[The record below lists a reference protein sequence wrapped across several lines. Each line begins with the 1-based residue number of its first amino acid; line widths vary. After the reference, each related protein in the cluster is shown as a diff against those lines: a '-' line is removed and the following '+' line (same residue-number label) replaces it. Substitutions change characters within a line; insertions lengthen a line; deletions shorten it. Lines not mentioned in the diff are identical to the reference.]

1 MQPDKKESLR
11 RIAAEILVPAAPAHP
26 AAILPVDHART
37 GQHFAVIPR
46 GELPGR
52 YAALGFVEKQIAPF
66 IAHDQ
71 LRILQRLPVADPS
84 PIAPPLP
91 RLQAL
96 RRIDP
101 VQFIPFHEQRPA
113 IQPRMRIALAHIDHI
128 LSDIRRQY
136 EKRLLAAA
144 DTEPLALTD
153 RIEMG
158 PVVFADLLAVRMTG
172 PNRSAEMDP
181 TFAASWGI
189 YDPETKDW
197 KQKAV
202 RALGIP
208 PALLPAVKPSGSI
221 AGWTQHVPGLPDGV
235 PLLLPLGDNQA
246 SIFATAEDPDRELF
260 LTIGTGAQLSCTT
273 DGRIPLPR
281 CTELRPYLR
290 GQQLATTA
298 PLCGGRAWAWLGDT
312 VNAMLKELGLP
323 PFPEKELLNRLDEM
337 AFRAEKT
344 STLTVSPHFLGERN
358 APSLRGSI
366 EGITLNN
373 LTLPNLAAGLAR
385 GIIRQLAEGIPDGL
399 RNGRERIIGSGNGLR
414 LCRFLQQAVEEE
426 FHLPLLFR
434 DLREEA
440 ATGAARLAAETLDS
454 PVR

>member
-1 MQPDKKESLR
+1 MKDLTLGIDLGTTKIALVLFHPHSPEKNRILSRASGAALPGAPESAQQDYRKMEETVFDLLSQFPR
-11 RIAAEILVPAAPAHP
+11 QELERVG
-26 AAILPVDHART
+26 AIGVT
-37 GQHFAVIPR
+37 GQMHSVVLWNETEISPVTTWQDRSAGAAGVLESFRQRSSCPLADGFGAVTLALLALR
-46 GELPGR
+46 GEL
-52 YAALGFVEKQIAPF
+52 AKW
-66 IAHDQ
+66 
-71 LRILQRLPVADPS
+71 
-84 PIAPPLP
+84 
-91 RLQAL
+91 
-96 RRIDP
+96 
-101 VQFIPFHEQRPA
+101 QFCGTP
-113 IQPRMRIALAHIDHI
+113 
-128 LSDIRRQY
+128 
-136 EKRLLAAA
+136 
-144 DTEPLALTD
+144 
-153 RIEMG
+153 
-158 PVVFADLLAVRMTG
+158 ADLLAVRMTG

-337 AFRAEKT
+337 AFRAEKA
-344 STLTVSPHFLGERN
+344 SPLTVSPHFLGERN

-440 ATGAARLAAETLDS
+440 ATGAARLAAEKLDS

>member
-1 MQPDKKESLR
+1 
-11 RIAAEILVPAAPAHP
+11 
-26 AAILPVDHART
+26 
-37 GQHFAVIPR
+37 
-46 GELPGR
+46 
-52 YAALGFVEKQIAPF
+52 
-66 IAHDQ
+66 
-71 LRILQRLPVADPS
+71 
-84 PIAPPLP
+84 
-91 RLQAL
+91 
-96 RRIDP
+96 
-101 VQFIPFHEQRPA
+101 
-113 IQPRMRIALAHIDHI
+113 
-128 LSDIRRQY
+128 
-136 EKRLLAAA
+136 
-144 DTEPLALTD
+144 
-153 RIEMG
+153 
-158 PVVFADLLAVRMTG
+158 
-172 PNRSAEMDP
+172 MDP

-337 AFRAEKT
+337 AFRAEKA
-344 STLTVSPHFLGERN
+344 SPLTVSPHFLGERN

-399 RNGRERIIGSGNGLR
+399 RKGRERIIGSGNGLR

-440 ATGAARLAAETLDS
+440 ATGAARLAAEKLDS
-454 PVR
+454 PIR